1 MEIWDLYDQD
11 RNKLEQTMVRGEVIP
26 EGCYHLVVESVIIN
40 SSQQILIQKR
50 HPEKKGYPG
59 YWEFS
64 CGGSA
69 TTGDS
74 SLQAMKREIKEEIG
88 IDLVEENVRD
98 VLFNTFNQSHYDFYF
113 ITQDIDQADII
124 MQPEEVVDAKWVSFD
139 EVIELLEAG
148 KFVPYHNYGRSHFS
162 YLEGKINE
170 NNN

>member
-1 MEIWDLYDQD
+1 MEIWDLYDQN
-11 RNKLEQTMVRGEVIP
+11 RKKLNQTMVRGDVIP
-26 EGCYHLVVESVIIN
+26 EGCFHLVVESIIIN
-40 SSQQILIQKR
+40 RSKQVLIQKR

-74 SLQAMKREIKEEIG
+74 SLEAMKREIKEEIG
-88 IDLVEENVRD
+88 IDLNEANVQD

-124 MQPEEVVDAKWVSFD
+124 MQPEEVVDCKWVTFE
-139 EVIELLEAG
+139 EVMQLLKEE
-148 KFVPYHNYGRSHFS
+148 KFVPYHNYGRSHFT

-170 NNN
+170 DYN